1 MKTVIERYNKAKEEH
16 YQQGNPTS
24 EVKFWQ
30 REAAILRQQLQNLQ
44 ENHRLTR
51 LNNEIVKE
59 LIILY
64 QNNRQ
69 MMGEELSSLSVKDL
83 QNLENQLEMSLRGVR
98 MKKDQILLDEIQE
111 LNRKG
116 DLIHQENVE
125 LYKKASHSQSK
136 WKSFKSQVYGTREM
150 NGPNRNLL
158 LTNSLGMGDDSHGPV
173 HLQLSQP
180 QQNHETPAR
189 ATKLG
194 YNSLHSHI
202 MRIMTTNFLF
212 IISNL
217 LLKNLDPKLIFLTL
231 QQTTTALMKMQK
243 LLTGIT
249 SCLSTKWIMV
259 RNYASIAMMWYKRRK
274 IISKKTL

>member
-1 MKTVIERYNKAKEEH
+1 
-16 YQQGNPTS
+16 
-24 EVKFWQ
+24 
-30 REAAILRQQLQNLQ
+30 
-44 ENHRLTR
+44 
-51 LNNEIVKE
+51 
-59 LIILY
+59 
-64 QNNRQ
+64 
-69 MMGEELSSLSVKDL
+69 
-83 QNLENQLEMSLRGVR
+83 
-98 MKKDQILLDEIQE
+98 
-111 LNRKG
+111 
-116 DLIHQENVE
+116 
-125 LYKKASHSQSK
+125 
-136 WKSFKSQVYGTREM
+136 M
-150 NGPNRNLL
+150 NGPNRNLP

-217 LLKNLDPKLIFLTL
+217 LFKNLDPKLIFLTL

-274 IISKKTL
+274 IISKKTLWNGRHLTGVLWSKTRDSHVKIKIKYSEKSLKSNFICIEYFIAWNNLHSLNMSLSLKWALKVNACTQYFSNKLVVLQIWSNNATRSSYFHKTS